1 MKLKLLR
8 PICFGGGVAVEG
20 DEIETTEQHGRE
32 LIQKAMPLTVLSIT
46 LLDSRAQSK
55 RRRKRRNNAFS

>member
-32 LIQKAMPLTVLSIT
+32 LIQKGYAS
-46 LLDSRAQSK
+46 DSVVNHATGQSSTK
-55 RRRKRRNNAFS
+55 QTKAKKEK